1 MRKAFSIVECLTVIA
16 VIAVISIP
24 LSRLF
29 KVMIYD
35 IPKSCKLVESN
46 TSILDVLKYIRKD
59 INSAKGFPQ
68 SFQEYSTDANSL
80 LIERQGS
87 VICYLLRGEKISRIV
102 INDANEKITWQ
113 IPNGKIEWQVWR
125 KNGVGY
131 AVEVKKCVELKSYNR
146 VDKKMENSYVYFAR
160 AFRETVN

>member
-1 MRKAFSIVECLTVIA
+1 MRKAFSLVECVTIIA

-46 TSILDVLKYIRKD
+46 TSILDVLKHIRKD

-80 LIERQGS
+80 LIEQQGS
-87 VICYLLRGEKISRIV
+87 VICYLLQDGKISRIV
-102 INDANEKITWQ
+102 IGDAKEKITWQ
-113 IPNGKIEWQVWR
+113 IPNGKIEWRVWR
-125 KNGVGY
+125 KNGEGF

-146 VDKKMENSYVYFAR
+146 ADKKMENAYVYFAG
-160 AFRETVN
+160 AYKEAKN

>member
-1 MRKAFSIVECLTVIA
+1 MRKAFSIVECITVIA
-16 VIAVISIP
+16 VVAVISIP
-24 LSRLF
+24 LGRLF
-29 KVMIYD
+29 KFMTYD

-46 TSILDVLKYIRKD
+46 TSILDVLKHIRKD

-80 LIERQGS
+80 LIERQDGA
-87 VICYLLRGEKISRIV
+87 VCYLLRDEKISRIV

-113 IPNGKIEWQVWR
+113 IPNGKIEWRVWR
-125 KNGVGY
+125 KDGVGY

-146 VDKKMENSYVYFAR
+146 VDKRMENSYVYFAG
-160 AFRETVN
+160 AYKETEN

>member
-1 MRKAFSIVECLTVIA
+1 MRKGFSLVELITVLAI
-16 VIAVISIP
+16 IAVISIP

-46 TSILDVLKYIRKD
+46 TSILDVLKYVRKD
-59 INSAKGFPQ
+59 IHSAKSFPQ
-68 SFQEYSTDANSL
+68 SFQEYSTDTNSL
-80 LIERQGS
+80 LIERQDGT
-87 VICYLLRGEKISRIV
+87 VCYLLQDEKISRIV
-102 INDANEKITWQ
+102 INDANEKIIWQ

-146 VDKKMENSYVYFAR
+146 ADKKMENSYVYFAG
-160 AFRETVN
+160 AYKEAKN

>member
-24 LSRLF
+24 LGRLLKF
-29 KVMIYD
+29 MMYD

-46 TSILDVLKYIRKD
+46 TSILDVLKYVRKD

-68 SFQEYSTDANSL
+68 SFQEYSTDANNL

-87 VICYLLRGEKISRIV
+87 VICYLLQDEEISRIV
-102 INDANEKITWQ
+102 INDANERITWQ

-125 KNGVGY
+125 KDGEGF
-131 AVEVKKCVELKSYNR
+131 AVEIKKCVELKSYNR
-146 VDKKMENSYVYFAR
+146 ADKKMENSYVYFAG
-160 AFRETVN
+160 AYKEAKN

>member
-1 MRKAFSIVECLTVIA
+1 MRKAFSIVECITVIA
-16 VIAVISIP
+16 VVAVISIP

-46 TSILDVLKYIRKD
+46 TSILDVLKHIRKD

-68 SFQEYSTDANSL
+68 SFQEYSTDTNSL
-80 LIERQGS
+80 LIEQQGS
-87 VICYLLRGEKISRIV
+87 VICYLLRGEEISRIV
-102 INDANEKITWQ
+102 IGDAKGKITWQ

-125 KNGVGY
+125 KEGVGY

-146 VDKKMENSYVYFAR
+146 VDKKMENSYIYFAG
-160 AFRETVN
+160 AYKEAKN